1 MNQKSFVSLI
11 AGVLGGLTFGIGMCM
26 CLLPEWDLF
35 NAGVVV
41 AAIGAVILL
50 VLAIVL
56 RKQSGKPAAKPNW
69 KLIGRI
75 AYGTLAALVL
85 GLGMA
90 MIMAMEGMMLLGM
103 AIGVVGILL
112 LLGLIP
118 LCKGLK

>member
-1 MNQKSFVSLI
+1 MNKKSFLSLV
-11 AGVLGGLTFGIGMCM
+11 AGVVGGLTFGIGMCM

-35 NAGVVV
+35 KPGVVV
-41 AAIGAVILL
+41 TAIGAVILL

-56 RKQSGKPAAKPNW
+56 RKLSGKPAGKPNW

-103 AIGVVGILL
+103 VIGVVGILL

>member
-1 MNQKSFVSLI
+1 MNKKSFVSLV

-35 NAGVVV
+35 NTGVVV

-56 RKQSGKPAAKPNW
+56 RKMSGKPAGKPNW

-90 MIMAMEGMMLLGM
+90 MIMVMEGMMLLGM
-103 AIGVVGILL
+103 VIGVVGILL

>member
-1 MNQKSFVSLI
+1 MNKKSFVSLV

-35 NAGVVV
+35 NTGVVV

-56 RKQSGKPAAKPNW
+56 RKMSGKPAGKPNW

-85 GLGMA
+85 A
-90 MIMAMEGMMLLGM
+90 WAW
-103 AIGVVGILL
+103 
-112 LLGLIP
+112 P
-118 LCKGLK
+118 

>member
-1 MNQKSFVSLI
+1 MNKKSFVSLV

-35 NAGVVV
+35 NTGVVV

-56 RKQSGKPAAKPNW
+56 RKMSGKPAGKPNW

-90 MIMAMEGMMLLGM
+90 MIMVMEDMMLLGM
-103 AIGVVGILL
+103 VIGVVGILL